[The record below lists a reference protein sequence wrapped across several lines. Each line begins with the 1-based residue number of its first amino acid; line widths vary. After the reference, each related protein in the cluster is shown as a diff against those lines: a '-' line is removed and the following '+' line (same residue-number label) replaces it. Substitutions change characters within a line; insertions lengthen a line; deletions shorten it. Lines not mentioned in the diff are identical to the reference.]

1 MKDTTIAVGLA
12 KNVFEI
18 AISREAG
25 KVVQATPGV
34 VFYIESRRFLIR
46 DSPRPAT
53 TYEQK
58 TGGADGVKGA

>member
-25 KVVQATPGV
+25 KVSLNVRHRV
-34 VFYIESRRFLIR
+34 VSPARIAERTAFLEIR
-46 DSPRPAT
+46 L
-53 TYEQK
+53 K
-58 TGGADGVKGA
+58 L

>member
-25 KVVQATPGV
+25 KVSKQLRV
-34 VFYIESRRFLIR
+34 SRPKLVSFLGCFR
-46 DSPRPAT
+46 YQVLLRR
-53 TYEQK
+53 
-58 TGGADGVKGA
+58 V

>member
-25 KVVQATPGV
+25 KVLTSSHQHLMTEAPHRMGW
-34 VFYIESRRFLIR
+34 
-46 DSPRPAT
+46 
-53 TYEQK
+53 
-58 TGGADGVKGA
+58 DGVALVRSSFSRWSRVFEGRH

>member
-25 KVVQATPGV
+25 KVLD
-34 VFYIESRRFLIR
+34 E
-46 DSPRPAT
+46 
-53 TYEQK
+53 
-58 TGGADGVKGA
+58 GAPIGLPWKRTAI